1 MQDAN
6 PVRPDEAGTTV
17 TRGDVP
23 GKSTSGTE
31 NPVPPFHSFILK
43 IHSRCDLACDYCYM
57 YRSVDQSWRTQPRVM
72 APAVVDRTADRIA
85 EHAAAHRLDAVT
97 VVLHGG
103 EPLLAGPPAL
113 TRTVRVLR
121 RALDPA
127 IRLDVTVQTNAVRLD
142 EAYLAV
148 LAGLGVRIGVSMD
161 GDRAAHDRHRR
172 RADGR
177 GSHDQVAA
185 AVRRLADGP
194 YRPLF
199 GGLLCT
205 IDLRNDPV
213 ETYRH
218 LLSYDP
224 PMVDFLLPHGNW
236 SIPPPGRRPGGTDTP
251 YAQWLIAVFEEWF
264 GAPVR
269 RTRVRLL
276 EELITLLLGGR
287 ARVEGLGLAPVGY
300 AVVET
305 DGAIGRD
312 ATLRTAYPGAI
323 TTGLHVARDPFDR
336 ALRPAAPGEPLPGPA
351 GLSGTCRACPL
362 HRVCGGGHTTHR
374 YRDDGSAFANPSV
387 YCPDLAALIGHVGAR
402 LTGDLGQLLAHRGP
416 AGPADGP

>member
-113 TRTVRVLR
+113 TRTVHVLR

-194 YRPLF
+194 YRPSSA
-199 GGLLCT
+199 GCSAPST
-205 IDLRNDPV
+205 CATTP
-213 ETYRH
+213 
-218 LLSYDP
+218 
-224 PMVDFLLPHGNW
+224 W
-236 SIPPPGRRPGGTDTP
+236 RPT
-251 YAQWLIAVFEEWF
+251 
-264 GAPVR
+264 
-269 RTRVRLL
+269 
-276 EELITLLLGGR
+276 
-287 ARVEGLGLAPVGY
+287 
-300 AVVET
+300 
-305 DGAIGRD
+305 
-312 ATLRTAYPGAI
+312 AT
-323 TTGLHVARDPFDR
+323 
-336 ALRPAAPGEPLPGPA
+336 
-351 GLSGTCRACPL
+351 C
-362 HRVCGGGHTTHR
+362 
-374 YRDDGSAFANPSV
+374 
-387 YCPDLAALIGHVGAR
+387 
-402 LTGDLGQLLAHRGP
+402 
-416 AGPADGP
+416 